1 MTTRELSPKEK
12 LHKISSAAGLT
23 AAEEVSSSIFNIAK
37 NDRDT
42 VEIVK
47 HRDEDILRISN
58 LINMGHFY
66 SDRAIIITGAKGSGK
81 TTVSKVIEKIQLKLS
96 PADHVFYLQG
106 IGNFSGR
113 EESQKEYHNFRKKL
127 SEIIGNNTTEG
138 SKKKPKHKL
147 IVIVDDFQYLLKY
160 PESPGAPF
168 TSEIDLHTFNCLQFV
183 MPIMFADSKASIA
196 LKRHAHS
203 SKMEFYDLKNLQEE
217 QIIDIIEDKLRLL
230 NINSNDLNRLVGEM
244 VRRSYYIKNPNLKTF
259 MKIAHSFLIRLYRN
273 SEDIEKSSNHR
284 IYSIEEGLKEIN
296 KNFYLSMSLFSES
309 SEKEIESGLNF
320 KFNRAEIVKSLD
332 ATIALSDTNR
342 DTVVNVL
349 GRRYMGIS
357 EPNKPISVIYCCG
370 PTGTGK
376 TATAKAVAK
385 LGYGSEDK
393 IIIIP
398 MNEFTSSHH
407 VNKLHGSAPGYV
419 GYSEGTFITREL
431 ESKYPCVLLFD
442 EIEKAHEDVLYA
454 LLNILDEGSFTSGD
468 GTRYDVSKCIIFM
481 TSNFGYDLFS
491 KKANKIMGFE
501 SEQRMEEEIKKVNPS
516 KLKDHMIST
525 GQFKPEFVNRI
536 DNYMVYHHLNDEQI
550 KLVAN
555 INLDRIIK
563 NSFKNTII
571 AFTNKDEVIHWIID
585 HRTKEENGRSVNR
598 IIKNTIIPSIIDK
611 LLSQTEVPTTIEF
624 SSSDIK
630 EEYV

>member
-23 AAEEVSSSIFNIAK
+23 AAGDVSSIFNISK
-37 NDRDT
+37 NDKDI
-42 VEIVK
+42 VETVK
-47 HRDEDILRISN
+47 HREEDILRISN

-81 TTVSKVIEKIQLKLS
+81 TTVSKVIEKIQQKLS
-96 PADHVFYLQG
+96 PPDHVFYLQG
-106 IGNFSGR
+106 IGNISGR
-113 EESQKEYHNFRKKL
+113 EESQKEYHNFRKTL
-127 SEIIGNNTTEG
+127 SEIVQKHSSENN
-138 SKKKPKHKL
+138 KKKPKNKL

-168 TSEIDLHTFNCLQFV
+168 TSEIDSNTFNSLQFV
-183 MPIMFADSKASIA
+183 MPIMFVDSRATIA
-196 LKRHAHS
+196 LKRHAHN
-203 SKMEFYDLKNLQEE
+203 SKMEFYELKDLNEE
-217 QIIDIIEDKLRLL
+217 QIIDIIEDKLNIL
-230 NINSNDLNRLVGEM
+230 NIKSKDLNRLVSEM

-273 SEDIEKSSNHR
+273 TIEIETSSASR
-284 IYSIEEGLKEIN
+284 IYSIEEGLEQIN

-309 SEKEIESGLNF
+309 TEKEIENGLNF
-320 KFNRAEIVKSLD
+320 KFNKTQITQSLD
-332 ATIALSDTNR
+332 STIALSDTNR
-342 DTVVNVL
+342 DTIINVL

-431 ESKYPCVLLFD
+431 EAKYPCVLLFD

-491 KKANKIMGFE
+491 KKANKTMGFGA
-501 SEQRMEEEIKKVNPS
+501 EERINDEIKKVNPT

-525 GQFKPEFVNRI
+525 KQFKPEFVNRI
-536 DNYMVYHHLNDEQI
+536 DNYMVYHHLTDEQI
-550 KLVAN
+550 KLVAS
-555 INLDRIIK
+555 INLERMIK
-563 NSFKNTII
+563 SSFKNTTITFLDKEKII
-571 AFTNKDEVIHWIID
+571 QWVSD

-611 LLSQTEVPTTIEF
+611 LLSLEEAPSIMEF
-624 SSSDIK
+624 SSNEIK